1 MTVARLPLVASHPTW
16 RAAQFFGVLLTVALL
31 YAFLAW
37 PTVALPLLWDRVI
50 PLLPAVFL
58 VNPLLWRNVCPLA
71 SLNELGGRL
80 RESPAAGSRWLP
92 AAWAVGIALLALLVP
107 ARRFLFNEQ
116 GLAMTVT
123 VSAVALLALGA
134 GFLVSRRG
142 GFCNTICP
150 VLPVEKLYSQ
160 APLLEF
166 GSARCTDCNRCVSA
180 GCPDLAGRKAAVQT
194 ATMGRAVHWL
204 AEPFG
209 LFAAAFPGFIVG
221 YFTTVNGPLSSAPVV
236 YGTVLFWSVASL
248 LVLGG
253 AVLASR
259 ARPVTALFALGA
271 VSIGTYYWFA
281 TPKLV
286 TAYGGGRIGGEIL
299 RSVVML
305 ALIVWAVR
313 GWRRMQRAHGKRIFD
328 AA

>member
-16 RAAQFFGVLLTVALL
+16 RAAQAVGVLLTVALL

-71 SLNELGGRL
+71 SLNELGGRA
-80 RESPAAGSRWLP
+80 REAPVAAGRWLA
-92 AAWAVGIALLALLVP
+92 AAWAVGIVLLALLVP
-107 ARRFLFNEQ
+107 ARRFLFNEH

-134 GFLVSRRG
+134 GFVVSRRG

-150 VLPVEKLYSQ
+150 VLPVEKLYGQ
-160 APLLEF
+160 APLLEL
-166 GSARCTDCNRCVSA
+166 GSARCGDCNRCVGA
-180 GCPDLAGRKAAVQT
+180 GCPDLAGRKAAVQSVT
-194 ATMGRAVHWL
+194 PGRSGHWL
-204 AEPFG
+204 ATPFG
-209 LFAAAFPGFIVG
+209 TFALAFPGFIVG
-221 YFTTVNGPLSSAPVV
+221 YFTTADGSLASAPVV

-248 LVLGG
+248 LVLGA

-259 ARPVTALFALGA
+259 ARPIVALFALGA
-271 VSIGTYYWFA
+271 VAITTYYWFA
-281 TPKLV
+281 APKLV
-286 TAYGGGRIGGEIL
+286 VAYGGSQVAGEVV
-299 RSVVML
+299 RSGMML
-305 ALIVWAVR
+305 ALLAWAVW
-313 GWRRMQRAHGKRIFD
+313 GWSRVRSAEAPRILHG
-328 AA
+328 A